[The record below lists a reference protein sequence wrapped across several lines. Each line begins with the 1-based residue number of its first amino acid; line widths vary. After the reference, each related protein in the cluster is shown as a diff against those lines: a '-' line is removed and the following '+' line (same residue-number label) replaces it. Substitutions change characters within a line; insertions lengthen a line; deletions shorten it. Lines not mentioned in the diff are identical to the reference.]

1 LNTFNKYLNPEVLAR
16 LAGIDLKARLVVEG
30 FLSGLHASPYKGFSQ
45 EFADYRQYIPG
56 DEPKRID
63 WKVYGRRDRYY
74 IKEYQEETNLRA
86 YILLDTSGSMGYGR
100 ALSKLEY
107 TKYLSASLAYLLF
120 KQKDGV
126 GIVTFDRELREI
138 IVPSS
143 RKVYFMR
150 ILEIIEKAKPGGE
163 TSLSLVLSQLSQKL
177 KRRGLV
183 ILLSD
188 LFDDPESVVQS
199 LRSLRSRKHEILVF
213 QILDR
218 DEYTFPFERSAIFS
232 DLESSDE
239 LIVQPNNVRELYQ
252 KRFTELLRTYRQEM
266 LESYIDY
273 EVIYTDTTYDRALF
287 SYLKKRQRLL

>member
-1 LNTFNKYLNPEVLAR
+1 LDTFNKYLNPEVLAR

-100 ALSKLEY
+100 TVSKLEY

-126 GIVTFDRELREI
+126 GIVTFDREVREI

-143 RKVYFMR
+143 RKVSFMH
-150 ILEIIEKAKPGGE
+150 ILEIIEKAKSGGE
-163 TSLSLVLSQLSQKL
+163 TSLSVVLAQLSQKL

-188 LFDDPESVVQS
+188 LLDDPENIIQS

-232 DLESSDE
+232 DLERTDE
-239 LIVQPNNVRELYQ
+239 LIVQPDIVRESYQ
-252 KRFTELLRTYRQEM
+252 KRFTQFLRTCRQKM

-273 EVIYTDTTYDRALF
+273 ELIYTDTTYDRALF